1 MAIRSAIRSW
11 IKKAFRG
18 LDWKHSAEVE
28 REASAPPI
36 SIHNHF
42 PKTGDAGRP
51 TRFLLE
57 KYQVNEEAKIEY
69 VDKSGSRTTRTI
81 QTEEV
86 YEYSDGGLV
95 IRAYCHKRKDY
106 RAFIGDRIQSWK
118 DTVTG
123 AIVTNLGEHLR
134 AQSGSDPGNI
144 AEDIYTSHIVEINVA
159 VGGLVKYSR
168 TKGDFDYAVTGAK
181 KMALIDYIVEK
192 PEVVATLSTLPASD
206 REDARDSLATM
217 IADTTVSELTFE
229 AAKKAFRKSRHE
241 KKLDFI
247 SFIKET
253 LKGDPSQSS
262 TIGILTDDLI
272 KTAPKKGENLIHP
285 KEKITRKAVNKI
297 KREEAAAKKAYKKK
311 RKKADRSAYYRSYE
325 RKNAVR
331 GLAQEQAIYSLK
343 ERESRNEIVFSR
355 IDFEK
360 EVVDAGSMA
369 MTPRELAEE
378 SDIFLARC
386 KHGIS
391 LGLLV
396 FGLKKKNGG
405 WYANES
411 GEWVIDLR
419 NKSVD

>member
-311 RKKADRSAYYRSYE
+311 RKKGRSLSI
-325 RKNAVR
+325 
-331 GLAQEQAIYSLK
+331 LSLIRTK
-343 ERESRNEIVFSR
+343 ECCTRTGTRAGNLFLEGKRESQRDSLQPDRFRKRSGRCR
-355 IDFEK
+355 IHGNDAKRVGRRERHIPCTVQTWNLTRATGIWPKEEK
-360 EVVDAGSMA
+360 WWLV
-369 MTPRELAEE
+369 
-378 SDIFLARC
+378 C
-386 KHGIS
+386 KRKRGV
-391 LGLLV
+391 G
-396 FGLKKKNGG
+396 N
-405 WYANES
+405 
-411 GEWVIDLR
+411 
-419 NKSVD
+419 